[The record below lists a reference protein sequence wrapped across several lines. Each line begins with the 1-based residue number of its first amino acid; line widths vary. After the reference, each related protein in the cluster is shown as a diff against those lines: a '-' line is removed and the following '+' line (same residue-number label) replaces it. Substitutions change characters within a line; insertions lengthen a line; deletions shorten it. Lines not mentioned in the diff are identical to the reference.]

1 MSNMCANKKTN
12 KNSNIK
18 KQDPFL
24 LDLSH
29 NNMELCTHLRLLQ
42 KSKFVVPA
50 KLIVSCLWA
59 KDFGYGLWLCV
70 GAVGATGVLAKIK
83 EL

>member
-1 MSNMCANKKTN
+1 MSNMCANKKTYN
-12 KNSNIK
+12 NSKIK
-18 KQDPFL
+18 KKDSFL

-29 NNMELCTHLRLLQ
+29 NCMELCTHLRLLQ
-42 KSKFVVPA
+42 KSKIVVSA
-50 KLIVSCLWA
+50 KLIVSCLGA

-70 GAVGATGVLAKIK
+70 GAVEATGVLAKIQ